1 MLTVRNI
8 VKGYGPNEP
17 ILKNVSF
24 ELAKGEMAFLVGSSG
39 AGKSTL
45 IKLIYL
51 EEKPD
56 SGEITVGYHN
66 FTRIKK
72 KQIPALRRQIGV
84 IFQDFKLIAE
94 RTAYENIALA
104 LEIAG
109 KSRREI
115 TIRVHELLRLVG
127 LAHRKN
133 NYPHQ
138 LSGGECQR
146 VAIARALAN
155 EPLVLLAD
163 EPTGNLDD
171 ENSQSL
177 LKLME
182 VINIR
187 GCSILMATHNIH
199 LIANIPHRKI
209 YLVRGR
215 VAESAT

>member
-1 MLTVRNI
+1 MLAIKNI

-17 ILKNVSF
+17 ILKDVSF
-24 ELAKGEMAFLVGSSG
+24 ELAKGEMAFLVGPSG

-56 SGEITVGYHN
+56 SGEIIVGYHN

-72 KQIPALRRQIGV
+72 RQIPGLRRQIGV

-104 LEIAG
+104 LEVAG
-109 KSRREI
+109 KPRREI
-115 TIRVHELLRLVG
+115 TVRVHELLRLVG
-127 LAHRKN
+127 LTHRKN